1 MKAILRSMLVLAV
14 LAVLACIPVT
24 ASAQVG
30 IAKRLVTVGVGGGMS
45 VPVSDARDAFN
56 NGFNVQG
63 FARLNVPKLPVM
75 PRFDLNFSRLALD
88 EAQVGVPGT
97 QQILSGLANL
107 QISVLPLGPV
117 RPYVVAGL
125 GAYNLKT
132 DTDGVAPTSESK
144 THFGIDGGAGVALH
158 LGVINGFIEGRV
170 DNVYT
175 DSGAIDA
182 KQIQLIPVTFGL
194 TF

>member
-1 MKAILRSMLVLAV
+1 MKTILRSMAV
-14 LAVLACIPVT
+14 LAVLVSIPVA

-30 IAKRLVTVGVGGGMS
+30 LAKRLVTVGVGGGMS
-45 VPVSDARDAFN
+45 VPVSDAGDAFN

-75 PRFDLNFSRLALD
+75 PRFDLNFSRLAID
-88 EAQVGVPGT
+88 ESQVGIPGT

-107 QISVLPLGPV
+107 QFSVLPLGPV

-132 DTDGVAPTSESK
+132 ETEGVTPTSESK
-144 THFGIDGGAGVALH
+144 THFGINGGAGVALQ
-158 LGVINGFIEGRV
+158 LGMINGFIEGRV

-175 DSGAIDA
+175 EEGAIDA
-182 KQIQLIPVTFGL
+182 QQVQFIPVTFGL

>member
-1 MKAILRSMLVLAV
+1 MRAILRSIAVLVVLAS
-14 LAVLACIPVT
+14 APMT

-30 IAKRLVTVGVGGGMS
+30 LARHFVTLGVGGGMS
-45 VPVSDARDAFN
+45 VPVSDAGDAFK

-63 FARLNVPKLPVM
+63 FARLNVPKLPVV
-75 PRFDLNFSRLALD
+75 PRFDLDFSHFDLD

-97 QQILSGLANL
+97 GQILAGLANL
-107 QISVLPLGPV
+107 QINVLPLGPV
-117 RPYVVAGL
+117 RPYLIAGL

-132 DTDGVAPTSESK
+132 ETEGTSPTSVTA
-144 THFGIDGGAGVALH
+144 THFGINGGAGVTLH
-158 LGVINGFIEGRV
+158 LGAINGYVEGRV

-175 DSGAIDA
+175 EKGMIDSD
-182 KQIQLIPVTFGL
+182 KVQVVPVTFGL